1 MPYWSIGEW
10 RARIGS
16 SWLALGRP
24 FKTRSP
30 FRGKK
35 QRALPLSQGVT
46 MMFLLIMSIGV
57 NLGLRALV
65 ARGHHLP
72 LLSEW
77 HAWSVKLNLWA
88 LQVTHWLIYLISC
101 IGIFEGGTVPDRTYL
116 INLGLIL
123 TMVLQILSAL
133 VYQLLSMAT
142 RSSKDF
148 IGGLIESLSFGT
160 CFLYYSI
167 FLILKMVNPSMFP
180 VHWLTLLG
188 RVGVPCSICMHV
200 C

>member
-16 SWLALGRP
+16 SWWAMGRP

-46 MMFLLIMSIGV
+46 MMLLLIMSIGV

-65 ARGHHLP
+65 IRGRHLP

-77 HAWSVKLNLWA
+77 HA
-88 LQVTHWLIYLISC
+88 
-101 IGIFEGGTVPDRTYL
+101 
-116 INLGLIL
+116 
-123 TMVLQILSAL
+123 
-133 VYQLLSMAT
+133 
-142 RSSKDF
+142 
-148 IGGLIESLSFGT
+148 
-160 CFLYYSI
+160 
-167 FLILKMVNPSMFP
+167 
-180 VHWLTLLG
+180 
-188 RVGVPCSICMHV
+188 
-200 C
+200 